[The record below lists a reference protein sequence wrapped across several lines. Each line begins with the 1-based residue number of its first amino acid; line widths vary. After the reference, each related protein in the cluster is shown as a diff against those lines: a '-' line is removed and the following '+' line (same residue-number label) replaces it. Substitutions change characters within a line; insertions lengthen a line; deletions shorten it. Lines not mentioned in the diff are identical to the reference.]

1 MKKYASRLIFLWVV
15 ILILSFPY
23 KNSTYEAD
31 ANVVQYVPLFQF
43 IWVVGPI
50 ITFLIYRLVNFR
62 LDQKRRQKLEEQ
74 TARDQLE
81 RLQKEIE
88 RHVLELQY
96 LSTQAT
102 DLFNVLP
109 HYLDKSEKYAD
120 QASKDYQ
127 NHAYSPFWSQ
137 IETSYQYLDFC
148 KSNLDGIAQLA
159 VRYAEAI
166 KFLRLLGMSD
176 PLPLFPIDLN
186 SKEMSKVLENAS
198 AQLSKMSY
206 EAQRNATFAVIWEQR
221 RTTTVVEMGFKSLEA
236 AVMGMTG
243 AIVAA
248 IGRLEEKTSEVSR
261 VIQVSA
267 RDSSD
272 QNAILISQNSQVLDA
287 ARHQIASQRSQNDSL
302 REISRAAHF
311 VEWGHHQI

>member
-1 MKKYASRLIFLWVV
+1 MKKYVSRVIFLWVV
-15 ILILSFPY
+15 IFILSFPY
-23 KNSTYEAD
+23 KNSRYDAD
-31 ANVVQYVPLFQF
+31 ANVVQDGPLFQF
-43 IWVVGPI
+43 LWVVGPI
-50 ITFLIYRLVNFR
+50 LTYLIYRLVNFR
-62 LDQKRRQKLEEQ
+62 LDQKRKQKLEEQ

-102 DLFNVLP
+102 DLFNALP
-109 HYLDKSEKYAD
+109 DYLDKSEKYAD

-127 NHAYSPFWSQ
+127 NHAYSPFWSH
-137 IETSYQYLDFC
+137 IETSYQYLDSY

-159 VRYAEAI
+159 VRYAEGI
-166 KFLRLLGMSD
+166 KFLRLLGISD

-198 AQLSKMSY
+198 DQLSKMSY

-221 RTTTVVEMGFKSLEA
+221 RTTTAVEMGFKSLEA
-236 AVMGMTG
+236 AVREMAG
-243 AIVAA
+243 AIVDA
-248 IGRLEEKTSEVSR
+248 IGRLEEKTNEVSR

-272 QNAILISQNSQVLDA
+272 QNAILISQNSQVLEA
-287 ARHQIASQRSQNDSL
+287 ARHQIASQRRQNDSL